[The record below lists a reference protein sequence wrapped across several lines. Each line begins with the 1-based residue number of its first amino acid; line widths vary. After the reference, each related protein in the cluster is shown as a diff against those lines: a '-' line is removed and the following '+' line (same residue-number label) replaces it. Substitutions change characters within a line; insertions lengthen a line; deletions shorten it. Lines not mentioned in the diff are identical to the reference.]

1 MSNSSRANGMP
12 SSSAG
17 KEVGDIVQ
25 TPDAPIK
32 SWRYLGGGK
41 WEPNDAVRFTATS
54 PGGGVALSAGDEV
67 LQYVAVVQQG
77 IGAELPHDLAVELR
91 ALGAW

>member
-25 TPDAPIK
+25 TPHAPIK

-41 WEPNDAVRFTATS
+41 WEPNDAVRFTATG
-54 PGGGVALSAGDEV
+54 PGVGVGIAQIVSLTQAQYAALATKHPST
-67 LQYVAVVQQG
+67 LYV
-77 IGAELPHDLAVELR
+77 IVE
-91 ALGAW
+91 G